1 MIRFLPESRIN
12 DKVWCLILAKFKPN
26 RITVIFL
33 AVVLSLGLAVWSLIP
48 GSYVN
53 RLLGPAAAVL
63 VPIQKA
69 AGDVRDR
76 VGDIFNSFQSGL
88 EIQAENE
95 KLKEELAELKQTI
108 KKLEGENLKYQELRE
123 ALKIQ
128 ETYDHYDV
136 LHANV
141 ISQPFGTWFDV
152 FRIDIGADDGLVI
165 TDDQLSFP
173 VVDSEMNLV
182 GRILMADDYSSTV
195 LPFINEGSV
204 VSAKINRT
212 DGAVVR
218 VFGDISLKG
227 TSLVMVDNVPENA
240 NLKIGDEL
248 ITSGNGGFYP
258 LGLPIGRISRIY
270 EEEGHIR
277 AELEPYAEYIG
288 LTDVFV
294 LKGQTNR

>member
-1 MIRFLPESRIN
+1 MG
-12 DKVWCLILAKFKPN
+12 KFKPN
-26 RITVIFL
+26 RITIIFL
-33 AVVLSLGLAVWSLIP
+33 AVVLTLSLAVWSLIP

-53 RLLGPAAAVL
+53 RMLGPAAAVL
-63 VPIQKA
+63 VPVQKA

-76 VGDIFNSFQSGL
+76 VNNIFDSFQSNL

-95 KLKEELAELKQTI
+95 QLKEELAELKQTI

-128 ETYDHYDV
+128 ETYDRYDV

-141 ISQPFGTWFDV
+141 ISQAFGTWFDV
-152 FRIDIGADDGLVI
+152 FRIDIGREAGLVI
-165 TDDQLSFP
+165 TEEQLSYP
-173 VVDSEMNLV
+173 VVDSDMNLI
-182 GRILMADDYSSTV
+182 GRILMADDYSATV
-195 LPFINEGSV
+195 LPFINEGSN

-212 DGAVVR
+212 DGALVR
-218 VFGDISLKG
+218 VFGDSSLKG
-227 TSLVMVDNVPENA
+227 SSLVMVDNIPENA

-270 EEEGHIR
+270 EEEDR
-277 AELEPYAEYIG
+277 LWAELEPYAEYVG

-294 LKGQTNR
+294 LKGQMD